1 MSIPSS
7 FEGNKTNVISSDNL
21 LYGYTKAIWF
31 LMNNSAKKKK
41 INLDDTNHVDDD
53 FIATSFR
60 NMSGAVRIA
69 SHLGG
74 MYIFT
79 PTFERN

>member
-7 FEGNKTNVISSDNL
+7 FQSNKTNLINSNNF
-21 LYGYTKAIWF
+21 LYEHTKMLWF

-41 INLDDTNHVDDD
+41 MNLSDTKPFDND

>member
-7 FEGNKTNVISSDNL
+7 FEGNKANVMNSNNL
-21 LYGYTKAIWF
+21 LYGHTKVLWF

-79 PTFERN
+79 PTFERH